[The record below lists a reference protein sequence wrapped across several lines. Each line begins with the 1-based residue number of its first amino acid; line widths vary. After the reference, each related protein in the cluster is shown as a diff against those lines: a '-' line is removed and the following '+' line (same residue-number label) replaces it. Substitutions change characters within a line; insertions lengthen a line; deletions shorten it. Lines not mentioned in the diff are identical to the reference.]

1 MTIWNPPVVSKDM
14 DTKQLANLVAEL
26 IDDVSFI
33 MNGNIDSRNTR
44 EIGGYMVGLHELMS
58 KNGEVGLSS
67 IETSADD
74 IRIWAGSSIPEAA
87 PFRVYESGRMEA
99 TNGYFTGDIVGST
112 ITGSLIQTQPAGN
125 YPRAGLSV
133 VDNLFFAES
142 SPFQYILMRASYTDN
157 IPYLS
162 FYDGVYNTQLRQHST
177 TFVMGSTN
185 VIQIYPEDR
194 LVLTPVNDLELAPFS
209 GDVTVPSWS
218 RLYNRSTNRNLQ
230 QELNSLSSRISALGG

>member
-112 ITGSLIQTQPAGN
+112 ITGGVIQTSIPGF
-125 YPRAGLSV
+125 YPRIELSS
-133 VDNLFFAES
+133 DNVLMTAQSSPMQTIIISASYMGGSPALFFEDQIGLTIMLS
-142 SPFQYILMRASYTDN
+142 NYGSLN
-157 IPYLS
+157 IVPTH
-162 FYDGVYNTQLRQHST
+162 N
-177 TFVMGSTN
+177 
-185 VIQIYPEDR
+185 
-194 LVLTPVNDLELAPFS
+194 LVLNPS
-209 GDVTVPSWS
+209 GDVIVPSWS
-218 RLYNRSTNRNLQ
+218 RLINNATGRSLQ
-230 QELNSLSSRISALGG
+230 QDLNALAAPPI